1 MSGKLPKIKE
11 AHPTIVW
18 GFGSPVG
25 LLSSRVVSFIK
36 RKFVMLMLVGYR
48 GFLIAMPLQN

>member
-1 MSGKLPKIKE
+1 MSDKLPTIKE
-11 AHPTIVW
+11 AHPAIVW

-36 RKFVMLMLVGYR
+36 MKICNVDFGWL
-48 GFLIAMPLQN
+48 